1 MEDNTNFEESNNNQ
15 SNNNSETGTENNA
28 NLNFLDSDLLLL
40 LIILFI
46 FFQNNSVFSE
56 QFQMLNSQI
65 KTVKNY
71 LDTADATIQA
81 LDQASQIPNQML
93 K

>member
-1 MEDNTNFEESNNNQ
+1 MVDKEFKDIEEVEVREENGSNNIQNFF
-15 SNNNSETGTENNA
+15 NND
-28 NLNFLDSDLLLL
+28 FLLL

-46 FFQNNSVFSE
+46 FFGNTEVFSKHFHFING
-56 QFQMLNSQI
+56 QVKQI
-65 KTVKNY
+65 RSY
-71 LDTADATIQA
+71 LEMADATIQA